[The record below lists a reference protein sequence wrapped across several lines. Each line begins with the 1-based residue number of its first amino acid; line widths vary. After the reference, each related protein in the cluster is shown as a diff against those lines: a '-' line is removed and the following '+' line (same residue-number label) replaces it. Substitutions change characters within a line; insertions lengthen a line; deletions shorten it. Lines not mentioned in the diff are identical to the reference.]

1 MSGYPHKNRLDD
13 RFEEGWLRLRMT
25 VCGWIS
31 AAQSTQRKWLA
42 ILPRRTSAKHPKVRF
57 EGSQVPLALVP
68 TDGGRSPSQSSTMQR
83 PSHSELSSQLFP
95 PSLVGT
101 TQAGEPINPTG
112 CIEPPEASHCS
123 AGGTC
128 KVEGDESRV
137 WQLAK
142 SKKRA
147 AAQRVVKVRIGSV
160 IPLSQSGS
168 KGLAGGKSAFCLEA

>member
-1 MSGYPHKNRLDD
+1 
-13 RFEEGWLRLRMT
+13 MT

-142 SKKRA
+142 SKKKSRRPEGCEGPHRVSHTTFAKRQQRA
-147 AAQRVVKVRIGSV
+147 RWRKVCFLLRGLKSSHVRVACAIAV
-160 IPLSQSGS
+160 
-168 KGLAGGKSAFCLEA
+168 